1 MAYDGSDGSEKALTP
16 QFFKLSGEPIPLK
29 VPPNSKVCEVKQ
41 GLAETLDVKG
51 ALRLIDGTGKVLE
64 ANDVVAGDVQ
74 VQVMSIADGIWLKL
88 FSAAF
93 QGFDEEK
100 LRKSIT
106 AAWPGD
112 FNRTGPVPADGD
124 EDLEL
129 MEWQKEVFKQLEPV
143 ITSSCGEWADYWTF
157 GSSADSYGYHYVR
170 PPYQTLQPTVELFVN
185 DVKRWQKILLE
196 LEDEFAHLRS
206 RCSGYPLCEHL
217 EVAIAAL
224 LRHTP
229 RQCTDV
235 SWHVGFE
242 MWYQPFS
249 ELVSWYLSS
258 VGLEDS
264 DIDVLKS
271 VSNAITGF
279 RSYQCPRDTAV
290 VVAQKV
296 ADQFHLDFNTVDS
309 TADWLKIRSTLSAL
323 GTLSELPTCPDTHLR
338 FIEAVDAAR
347 SPERA
352 QRMKHALAACR
363 NAAKGGN
370 PLSYDLLKNW
380 QTYLMGV
387 NAVYIPGYRF
397 HDAYAKQGRERYPR
411 YSESSDDEQRFIKIM
426 EEANTTEPV
435 ALRAARAYL
444 DVLFFHP
451 FDDGCSRLARL
462 VFDFILTQANVAVS
476 GVDTIFLFAKSARD
490 AEGAQRLVELVEK
503 QMARPQ
509 LNELEDPPQ
518 IRTEYSEAEGD
529 FKWFSC
535 EVFPPDR

>member
-1 MAYDGSDGSEKALTP
+1 MAYSGSDSDKALTP

-29 VPPNSKVCEVKQ
+29 VPPSSKVCEVKHA
-41 GLAETLDVKG
+41 LAKILDVKG
-51 ALRLIDGTGKVLE
+51 TLRLIDDTGKVLE
-64 ANDVVAGDVQ
+64 ANDMVAGDVQ
-74 VQVMSIADGIWLKL
+74 IQVMGIADGIWLKL

-100 LRKSIT
+100 LCKSIT

-112 FNRTGPVPADGD
+112 FNRTRPAPADHD
-124 EDLEL
+124 EDVEL
-129 MEWQKEVFKQLEPV
+129 MDWQKEVFKQLQPV
-143 ITSSCGEWADYWTF
+143 ITSSCGQWADYWTF
-157 GSSADSYGYHYVR
+157 GSSADSYGYNYVR
-170 PPYQTLQPTVELFVN
+170 PPYPTLQRTIELFVN

-224 LRHTP
+224 LRHSP

-242 MWYQPFS
+242 MWYRPFS
-249 ELVSWYLSS
+249 QLVSWYLSS

-296 ADQFHLDFNTVDS
+296 ANQFHLDFNTVDS

-323 GTLSELPTCPDTHLR
+323 GSLSEAPTCPDTHLR

-363 NAAKGGN
+363 NAAKSGD
-370 PLSYDLLKNW
+370 PLSYDHLKNW
-380 QTYLMGV
+380 QTHLMGV
-387 NAVYIPGYRF
+387 NAGHIRGYRF
-397 HDAYAKQGRERYPR
+397 HDAYAKQGRERYPL
-411 YSESSDDEQRFIKIM
+411 YSESSEDEERFIKIL

-435 ALRAARAYL
+435 ALRATRAYL

-462 VFDFILTQANVAVS
+462 VFDFVLTQANVAVN
-476 GVDTIFLFAKSARD
+476 GVEAIFLFAKSARD

-503 QMARPQ
+503 QMAKPQ
-509 LNELEDPPQ
+509 FKELEDPPQ
-518 IRTEYSEAEGD
+518 IRTKFSEAEGD

-535 EVFPPDR
+535 EAFPADR